1 MTKKDTKLESKSYLK
16 YQNEELTFGIR
27 PQKVSSFLLN
37 YQKPIYLYDLN
48 IIAERCGLMKSH
60 LKNVK
65 FFFAM
70 KANAHEKVLK
80 QIHAQGFGADVVSGG
95 EVKRALEVGFSPEQI
110 IFSGVGKTEKEI
122 LFAIEKNIYQINVE
136 SHPELERIISLCQKT
151 KRRMNIVLRVNP
163 NVSIKTHPYIATG
176 LKENK
181 FGIDYQQLDECLKLI
196 KDHQNEVNFRG
207 ISLHLG
213 SQMTDL
219 EGFKEA
225 LVIQKELFANI
236 KKDFPEIS
244 VFDFGGGLGI
254 YYEESSLE
262 KEEALLKQYAEI
274 LHSELS
280 DRNCELQSEP
290 GRWIVARSGIL
301 ICEVQYI
308 KKTKHKTFAVVDSG
322 MNHLIRPTLY
332 QAYHRILGLKK
343 RTDSEQTY
351 DVVGP
356 ICESS
361 DFFGKD
367 RKLPT
372 DLKQGDYVVVAD
384 VGAYGMSMANTY
396 NLQDLPEEKF
406 I

>member
-1 MTKKDTKLESKSYLK
+1 MIKKEIKLESKSYLK
-16 YQNEELTFGIR
+16 YQNEELTFGI
-27 PQKVSSFLLN
+27 KSKEVSSFLLN
-37 YQKPIYLYDLN
+37 YQKPFYLYDLS
-48 IIAERCGLMKSH
+48 IISERCSLMKSN
-60 LKNVK
+60 LKSVK
-65 FFFAM
+65 FFYAM
-70 KANAHEKVLK
+70 KANAHEKVLN
-80 QIHAQGFGADVVSGG
+80 QIRSEGFGVDVVSGG
-95 EVKRALEVGFSPEQI
+95 EVKRALEVGFSPDQI
-110 IFSGVGKTEKEI
+110 IFSGVGKTVKEI

-136 SHPELERIISLCQKT
+136 SYPELERIIDLCKKT
-151 KRRMNIVLRVNP
+151 KHRMNIVLRVNP

-196 KDHQNEVNFRG
+196 KDHQAEVNFRG

-225 LVIQKELFANI
+225 ILIQKGLFLNI
-236 KKDFPEIS
+236 KKDFPEVS

-254 YYEESSLE
+254 FYEESLLE
-262 KEEALLKQYAEI
+262 KEETLLKQYADI
-274 LHSELS
+274 LHTELS
-280 DRNCELQSEP
+280 DLNFELQSEP

-301 ICEVQYI
+301 VCEVQYI

-332 QAYHRILGLKK
+332 QAYHRIFGV
-343 RTDSEQTY
+343 RDPQGSEQVY

-367 RKLPT
+367 RKLSSE
-372 DLKQGDYVVVAD
+372 LKQGDYVVIAD
-384 VGAYGMSMANTY
+384 AGAYGMSMASTY
-396 NLQDLPEEKF
+396 NLQDMPDEKF